1 MGTLNISLEKLKVFE
16 FFPRRIHRPHS
27 DSENN
32 TLLRAF
38 SVLVIRKELSKTL
51 SYKLIYK
58 PLHNT
63 ESMLQCIHLYFRNN
77 DSISGKP
84 TFKAGK
90 VESQESRSLYHQE
103 EKLMVMTITMF
114 IKSLLCTRYISSNP

>member
-1 MGTLNISLEKLKVFE
+1 MPPKMNSKFEGKICFPNLNEGTPNISLEKLKVFE

-32 TLLRAF
+32 NLLRAF

-63 ESMLQCIHLYFRNN
+63 EAMLQCIHLYFRKN

-84 TFKAGK
+84 TFKTGK
-90 VESQESRSLYHQE
+90 VDKRLGA
-103 EKLMVMTITMF
+103 F
-114 IKSLLCTRYISSNP
+114 IIRRQS